1 MNSTKGNVHDVFGQ
15 AARLFQN
22 AIEAG
27 VRVQEESA
35 KSFSDMMGRLAAPV
49 DWQQRTQA
57 TLDQAMGAAQQNW
70 QEALRVMNDNA
81 KLSFELLEK
90 AFNSRQTEGVEDGAT
105 KVRELWETAMG
116 GLRRNT
122 EVLVQANSRLLES
135 WKEVA
140 KTFAS
145 AGEAKESK

>member
-1 MNSTKGNVHDVFGQ
+1 M
-15 AARLFQN
+15 
-22 AIEAG
+22 
-27 VRVQEESA
+27 
-35 KSFSDMMGRLAAPV
+35 
-49 DWQQRTQA
+49 
-57 TLDQAMGAAQQNW
+57 
-70 QEALRVMNDNA
+70 MNDNA

-145 AGEAKESK
+145 AGEAKENK